1 MLQASAPSGAVMAIE
16 DGHRWNARYS
26 GQPVAEPSAPDA
38 LTAASLADVVGNSGR
53 ALDVACGSGGQAV
66 WLAQR
71 GFEVTAVD
79 ASETAVDLA
88 RATAEARGV
97 EDRVDVK
104 VIDLDA
110 GIPRGLGNFDV
121 IICQR
126 FRAVDLYDTFV
137 TRLTR
142 GGIAVITV
150 LSETETVSPGR
161 FHAPSGELLSA
172 FTRPDAAIL
181 FHLESDGQ
189 ESIILRRT

>member
-1 MLQASAPSGAVMAIE
+1 M
-16 DGHRWNARYS
+16 
-26 GQPVAEPSAPDA
+26 
-38 LTAASLADVVGNSGR
+38 
-53 ALDVACGSGGQAV
+53 
-66 WLAQR
+66 
-71 GFEVTAVD
+71 
-79 ASETAVDLA
+79 
-88 RATAEARGV
+88 

-181 FHLESDGQ
+181 FHIESDGQ